1 MSKMPKVFST
11 IIVLTRLNN
20 PVPYLLVF
28 FPAIFGIL
36 LAYEKTSDLYYLL
49 ILFLGSVSARSAGCI
64 INDFFDKDFDKQVE
78 RTKNRPLA
86 NNTISKS
93 LALAILVLLLLA
105 SFWLLLFL
113 SLTAIILG
121 IVAFFMMIL
130 YPLMKR
136 FTYFPQAFL
145 GLTWNLGCLVGYASI
160 KDDISISSLL
170 MYFACGF
177 WTFGYDSIYAFMDIK
192 DDKIAGIK
200 SSAIFLEDKPYKLL
214 ILLVYAT
221 FIALYIIANL
231 LSNNKFGALGALVAI
246 PILAWQIKSLNI
258 SNSKNCLIRFKSNQY
273 VGFIMALSMLLGC
286 LLQ

>member
-1 MSKMPKVFST
+1 MPRVFST
-11 IIVLTRLNN
+11 IIVLMRLNN
-20 PVPYLLVF
+20 TAPYLLVF
-28 FPAIFGIL
+28 FPAVFGVL
-36 LAYEKTSDLYYLL
+36 LAYEKTSDLYYLF

-64 INDFFDKDFDKQVE
+64 INDFFDKDFDRQVE

-121 IVAFFMMIL
+121 IVAFCMMIL

-192 DDKIAGIK
+192 DDKISGIK

-214 ILLVYAT
+214 ILLVYAI